1 MVFICVCKDMTYFWV
16 VQIFDEKFLEVN
28 KSVNWMVL
36 FRLSSG
42 AVEAVERLGKVFV
55 GNILLIAIIWTW
67 EQTDGII
74 QQFFFN
80 FFHFFFFAS
89 HFQPLVRVKNAPSFP
104 KNCSKQEVFSIEQ
117 QCCFRICIIIERG
130 QGWKIYHWGH
140 YFLKQRRLLVQQKA
154 TMRMNM
160 LHRIRGVVQ
169 YIHTCGWLAPN

>member
-1 MVFICVCKDMTYFWV
+1 MTYFWV

-67 EQTDGII
+67 EQTGGII

-80 FFHFFFFAS
+80 FFHFFLC
-89 HFQPLVRVKNAPSFP
+89 QPFSAPFEGEKRSFVP
-104 KNCSKQEVFSIEQ
+104 
-117 QCCFRICIIIERG
+117 
-130 QGWKIYHWGH
+130 
-140 YFLKQRRLLVQQKA
+140 LKL
-154 TMRMNM
+154 
-160 LHRIRGVVQ
+160 
-169 YIHTCGWLAPN
+169 